1 MKGEPVI
8 LGVSQIML
16 GLMNICLWIILK
28 VSLSSD
34 HHLPLNLW
42 GIELFNLFF
51 LGQVFVSKLESLHFS
66 ITLYIYV
73 ILHGNFI
80 IILLMGLELG
90 RVFEKHLVIGKKRY
104 SSNNSF
110 TFIII
115 QYIMSGTLSV
125 VSGKKMTKR
134 MICGSLGMNI
144 VSSVLAGASLV
155 ILALSLEES
164 RWISETGILCFIYG
178 ILILKLTITVLE
190 LFAALSLSASGC
202 QTVCCS
208 VTSVVVDLSSQELEL
223 SFPDLYHEYDE
234 VTFLPS

>member
-1 MKGEPVI
+1 MDLPGRNPVICLDHPGPVTLPQDAQSKLQNFMKGEPVI

-51 LGQVFVSKLESLHFS
+51 LGQVF
-66 ITLYIYV
+66 
-73 ILHGNFI
+73 
-80 IILLMGLELG
+80 
-90 RVFEKHLVIGKKRY
+90 
-104 SSNNSF
+104 
-110 TFIII
+110 
-115 QYIMSGTLSV
+115 YIMSGTLSV

-134 MICGSLGMNI
+134 MICGSLGVNI

-164 RWISETGILCFIYG
+164 RWISETGILCLIYG

>member
-1 MKGEPVI
+1 MDLPGRNPVICLDHPGPVTLPQDAQSKLQNFMKGEPVI
-8 LGVSQIML
+8 LGVS
-16 GLMNICLWIILK
+16 
-28 VSLSSD
+28 LSSG

-51 LGQVFVSKLESLHFS
+51 LGQVF
-66 ITLYIYV
+66 
-73 ILHGNFI
+73 
-80 IILLMGLELG
+80 
-90 RVFEKHLVIGKKRY
+90 
-104 SSNNSF
+104 
-110 TFIII
+110 
-115 QYIMSGTLSV
+115 YIMSGTLSV

-134 MICGSLGMNI
+134 MICGSLGVNI

-164 RWISETGILCFIYG
+164 RWISETGILCLIYG

-202 QTVCCS
+202 QTACCS

-234 VTFLPS
+234 VTFLPN

>member
-1 MKGEPVI
+1 MDLPGRNPVICLDHPGPVTLPQDAQSKLQNFMKGEPVI

-28 VSLSSD
+28 VSLSSG

-51 LGQVFVSKLESLHFS
+51 LGQVF
-66 ITLYIYV
+66 
-73 ILHGNFI
+73 
-80 IILLMGLELG
+80 
-90 RVFEKHLVIGKKRY
+90 
-104 SSNNSF
+104 
-110 TFIII
+110 
-115 QYIMSGTLSV
+115 
-125 VSGKKMTKR
+125 
-134 MICGSLGMNI
+134 ICGSLGVNI

-164 RWISETGILCFIYG
+164 RWISETGILCLIYG

-202 QTVCCS
+202 QTACCS

-234 VTFLPS
+234 VTFLPN

>member
-1 MKGEPVI
+1 MDLPGRNPVICLDHPGPVTLPQDAQSKLQNFMKGEPVI

-51 LGQVFVSKLESLHFS
+51 LGQVF
-66 ITLYIYV
+66 
-73 ILHGNFI
+73 
-80 IILLMGLELG
+80 
-90 RVFEKHLVIGKKRY
+90 
-104 SSNNSF
+104 
-110 TFIII
+110 
-115 QYIMSGTLSV
+115 YIMSGTLSV

>member
-1 MKGEPVI
+1 MNLPGRNPVICLDHPGPVTLPQDAQSKLQNFMKGEPVI

-51 LGQVFVSKLESLHFS
+51 LGQVF
-66 ITLYIYV
+66 
-73 ILHGNFI
+73 
-80 IILLMGLELG
+80 
-90 RVFEKHLVIGKKRY
+90 
-104 SSNNSF
+104 
-110 TFIII
+110 
-115 QYIMSGTLSV
+115 YIMSGTLSV

-164 RWISETGILCFIYG
+164 RWISETGILCLIYG